1 MPSLVITRGKL
12 KVRIDYLRV
21 CVESFTQLISNII
34 ELITSDMR

>member
-12 KVRIDYLRV
+12 KVRIDYV